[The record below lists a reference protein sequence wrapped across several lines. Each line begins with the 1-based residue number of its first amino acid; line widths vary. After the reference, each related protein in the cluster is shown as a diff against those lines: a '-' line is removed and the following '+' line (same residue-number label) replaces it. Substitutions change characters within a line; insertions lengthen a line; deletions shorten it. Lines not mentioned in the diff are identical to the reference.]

1 MNIERLTAIA
11 EWLEAGAPERDGVQY
26 FDMKWWN
33 SDLKSITGYCG
44 TVCCIGGAASL
55 WWSTCRY
62 SDDHAAEALGLNYS
76 TANQL
81 FYPTDSDQLRR
92 LGRDARGAA
101 MTNTLRVLASIGFA
115 FLAAAGLMFVG
126 AVL

>member
-81 FYPTDSDQLRR
+81 FYPTDSDQIDLM
-92 LGRDARGAA
+92 DAVGSNAA
-101 MTNTLRVLASIGFA
+101 W
-115 FLAAAGLMFVG
+115 AARCVRNLIATGYVDWEG
-126 AVL
+126 TREAQP